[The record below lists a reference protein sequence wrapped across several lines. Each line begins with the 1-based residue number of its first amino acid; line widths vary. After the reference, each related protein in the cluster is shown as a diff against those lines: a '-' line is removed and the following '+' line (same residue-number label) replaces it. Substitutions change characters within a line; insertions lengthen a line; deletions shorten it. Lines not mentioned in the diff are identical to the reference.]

1 MPAHTRVY
9 STEAIVLRRTNFGE
23 ADRILTLFTPSY
35 GKVRAIA
42 KGVRRTTSRL
52 SGHLEP
58 FTRTQLLLATG
69 RDLDIIT
76 QAEGRERLDHL
87 RDHHW
92 HATGAWYVA
101 ELVDRFL
108 EDADPHPRLYQ
119 HFTRTLRL
127 LDDDAGTLTPSPPS
141 PPSTRATDVEM
152 DADNAPAATLPIP
165 SAHIAASTATP
176 PMAGSRGW
184 LALRYFELHLLDEL
198 GYRPAL
204 HNCAGC
210 DTPLRPEENGY
221 NAELGGALCPSC
233 SRYAQRRLTLAALKV
248 LRLLQTSTWEAVP
261 RLRLDSSLQ
270 SEIEGT
276 LQSSLRYHLDRDL
289 KSWSFLHSGDPR

>member
-1 MPAHTRVY
+1 MPAHARVY
-9 STEAIVLRRTNFGE
+9 STEAVVLRRTNFGE

-42 KGVRRTTSRL
+42 KGARRTTSRL
-52 SGHLEP
+52 AGHLEP

-69 RDLDIIT
+69 RELDIVT

-92 HATGAWYVA
+92 HATGAWYIA

-119 HFTRTLRL
+119 LFTRTLRL
-127 LDDDAGTLTPSPPS
+127 LDDDASTLTPPTA
-141 PPSTRATDVEM
+141 STPAADAEATADTFPVA
-152 DADNAPAATLPIP
+152 DAHPAAPVRVAAPAAS
-165 SAHIAASTATP
+165 SA
-176 PMAGSRGW
+176 AGSRGW

-233 SRYAQRRLTLAALKV
+233 SRYAQRRLSLQGLKV

-261 RLRLDSSLQ
+261 RLKLDSGLRA
-270 SEIEGT
+270 ELEGT

-289 KSWSFLHSGDPR
+289 KSWSFFHTADPR